1 MNLSGVLFLFVA
13 VITLVGAWRVVVSE
27 RIMHSALWLALTFFG
42 TAVSFLMLN
51 ADFVAAAQVLV
62 YVGAITVLLIFGVM
76 LSGATEV
83 RGPTD
88 MSFWEQLAQTR
99 GGNPTRAVLPLL
111 AASGFAVLMIV
122 LYNFADLRFSAPE
135 LAITDTP
142 QAIGLA
148 LFETYVIPFEIVS
161 LILLVGLVGAIVLAT
176 REEEE

>member
-1 MNLSGVLFLFVA
+1 MNASGMLFMFVA
-13 VITLVGAWRVVVSE
+13 VVTLVSAWRVVVSE

-83 RGPTD
+83 RGPSD
-88 MSFWEQLAQTR
+88 VSFWERLAQTR
-99 GGNPTRAVLPLL
+99 GGTPSRAILPLM

-122 LYNFADLRFSAPE
+122 LYNLADLRFTPPE

-148 LFETYVIPFEIVS
+148 LFKTYVIPFEVAS

-176 REEEE
+176 REEGE

>member
-83 RGPTD
+83 RGSSD
-88 MSFWEQLAQTR
+88 MTFRSEEHT
-99 GGNPTRAVLPLL
+99 
-111 AASGFAVLMIV
+111 S
-122 LYNFADLRFSAPE
+122 E
-135 LAITDTP
+135 L
-142 QAIGLA
+142 Q
-148 LFETYVIPFEIVS
+148 S
-161 LILLVGLVGAIVLAT
+161 
-176 REEEE
+176 